1 MTKTILIAPSWG
13 KNSITDLII
22 IDLISILLRG
32 NFNIIYRP
40 HKMSF
45 VQNNK
50 IIKLVQSKFSKNKL
64 FNIDTSNSSTNTLY
78 DSDILI
84 ADWGST
90 SADFSFGLKKPVL
103 FINTPQ
109 KIRNKKYEIISKSSF
124 ETEIRKICW
133 INFRNWQTLKI
144 LMKVFMIL

>member
-64 FNIDTSNSSTNTLY
+64 FNIDTSNSSTNTL
-78 DSDILI
+78 
-84 ADWGST
+84 
-90 SADFSFGLKKPVL
+90 
-103 FINTPQ
+103 
-109 KIRNKKYEIISKSSF
+109 
-124 ETEIRKICW
+124 
-133 INFRNWQTLKI
+133 
-144 LMKVFMIL
+144 